1 MTDVPSAAKTLAELT
16 VGIPGAGRR
25 TLLDAMPA
33 LAGAR
38 LPENFRLCVLDA
50 ERPEAPAQLALLDE
64 LAADPGLEP
73 RFVLNK
79 ADKVPELRA
88 AVTRTLALL
97 RERGFAEP
105 GIYPICAAAAK
116 LFRLPVN
123 AELSPRHLAAREA
136 FYERFGPG
144 ENSLSAYAVTGEPAL
159 ELGGREISP
168 EQLSLALTNTGIPA
182 LAAALAALRMPDE
195 ATGNRQQATE
205 DGENEA
211 TGNRQQATGDGENE
225 ATGNRQQATE
235 DGENEATGNRQQAAG
250 DGENEA
256 TDNRQQAAGDEENEA
271 VGAAIGRPP
280 EAEPSEE
287 PSSSHPL
294 TEMLA
299 QAETADCARLLELAR
314 AISTAEAPVEE
325 RDLAL
330 DVLHEAYLNRQIQEL
345 DALTRGAEGL
355 DLSGLRALADRIAAG
370 PYTVQARTPYAAR
383 INSRIDALQYAALDA
398 LCTGVEEAEASDL
411 AGIRAALDR
420 ADCAEVLKTAYYR
433 RIEDRQDALDL
444 AALDRATAGAESMS
458 EQELRAVAET
468 LEGDDWSPKFVTA
481 YRHKIALLREAALYR
496 EVEAELDDLDDMERT
511 EILAVRE
518 RIEARE
524 LPPRFTVPAM
534 KRLNEKLFR
543 LDMLRL
549 MALNRDFDR
558 LDFEDID
565 ELRFAV
571 NSGDYCDKAKR
582 HYLRCVLA
590 RENALILE
598 NCSARAELT
607 KQLIAHHKLHSGDFV
622 LPSSGEYYR
631 EKLAEFWDGS
641 GLETPRDIPV
651 FLFECGSMYA
661 MTATRFY
668 YKVGKHLDYLPL
680 ENIERFQAMK
690 QHLSLVLQIV
700 GKDNSYRLTEARI
713 SRSGYERSLEF
724 LNDCLSRWAEPGP
737 AAPLPAAL
745 RVRMA
750 EDVQSCT
757 APVEPELLS
766 PKMAWEIF
774 CRACE
779 TAGLREGN
787 LIRLED
793 RSAMERLPK
802 LRLSLGLPENTPVI
816 WYKSASRLGPVK
828 EGVALGARGIYL
840 KEGKLPLKTI
850 PMEEIASVQAVGSKR
865 TAVTTLQNET
875 IQLEVSDDMAP
886 LIADY
891 ARAVQL
897 SAYLFSREEKA

>member
-1 MTDVPSAAKTLAELT
+1 MLDVPSAAKTLAELT

-33 LAGAR
+33 LAEAR

-97 RERGFAEP
+97 RERGFTEP

-116 LFRLPVN
+116 LFRLPAD

-211 TGNRQQATGDGENE
+211 TGNRQQATEDGENEATGNRQQAAEDGENE

-235 DGENEATGNRQQAAG
+235 DG
-250 DGENEA
+250 
-256 TDNRQQAAGDEENEA
+256 ENEA

-345 DALTRGAEGL
+345 DALTRGAEDL

-383 INSRIDALQYAALDA
+383 INSRIDALQYAALEPH
-398 LCTGVEEAEASDL
+398 T
-411 AGIRAALDR
+411 
-420 ADCAEVLKTAYYR
+420 
-433 RIEDRQDALDL
+433 
-444 AALDRATAGAESMS
+444 TAGSK
-458 EQELRAVAET
+458 T
-468 LEGDDWSPKFVTA
+468 G
-481 YRHKIALLREAALYR
+481 
-496 EVEAELDDLDDMERT
+496 RT
-511 EILAVRE
+511 PWTWRPWIG
-518 RIEARE
+518 
-524 LPPRFTVPAM
+524 PP
-534 KRLNEKLFR
+534 
-543 LDMLRL
+543 
-549 MALNRDFDR
+549 
-558 LDFEDID
+558 
-565 ELRFAV
+565 
-571 NSGDYCDKAKR
+571 
-582 HYLRCVLA
+582 
-590 RENALILE
+590 
-598 NCSARAELT
+598 
-607 KQLIAHHKLHSGDFV
+607 
-622 LPSSGEYYR
+622 
-631 EKLAEFWDGS
+631 
-641 GLETPRDIPV
+641 
-651 FLFECGSMYA
+651 
-661 MTATRFY
+661 
-668 YKVGKHLDYLPL
+668 
-680 ENIERFQAMK
+680 
-690 QHLSLVLQIV
+690 
-700 GKDNSYRLTEARI
+700 
-713 SRSGYERSLEF
+713 
-724 LNDCLSRWAEPGP
+724 PGP
-737 AAPLPAAL
+737 
-745 RVRMA
+745 
-750 EDVQSCT
+750 
-757 APVEPELLS
+757 S
-766 PKMAWEIF
+766 P
-774 CRACE
+774 
-779 TAGLREGN
+779 
-787 LIRLED
+787 
-793 RSAMERLPK
+793 
-802 LRLSLGLPENTPVI
+802 
-816 WYKSASRLGPVK
+816 
-828 EGVALGARGIYL
+828 
-840 KEGKLPLKTI
+840 
-850 PMEEIASVQAVGSKR
+850 
-865 TAVTTLQNET
+865 
-875 IQLEVSDDMAP
+875 
-886 LIADY
+886 
-891 ARAVQL
+891 
-897 SAYLFSREEKA
+897 